1 MDTSTVLHVS
11 HSNFDWTT
19 VETPSLLRDRSTGVH
34 LSQTESDIVEEGR
47 LMDPLLLLIDDVG
60 PYGEAQRFESGQRR
74 NRIVI
79 GLFGLTV
86 LVLLH
91 QSPLSDG
98 LGSRVRMGS
107 GHNSPIHEFNTNLS
121 RHSVPI
127 ETTNETNI
135 PQVRRQSRALEFGN
149 PTSSS
154 IHCRITALNVMLSK
168 KETTMAGYFSR
179 EEFVCIPIRSDNGQE
194 SDDYLPIVGDL
205 ENHVTIPQLQ
215 QAKKG
220 ALLAV
225 IQKSERATGTLIL
238 ANDSRAFR
246 VLDDIPP
253 NWAQYQQ
260 RTVRASAQ
268 GKQTL
273 AIVRVSTKDSAPPMS
288 LEAIRL
294 HFAASRQSAAAQYKL
309 CSFSKFQLQFKTGHD
324 VLLPNSIQEFSS
336 GSQLLDAA
344 AATLS
349 RELNISSMT
358 DLADKVVFCLAPGT
372 KGWVATAG
380 VNFYRLVVNGDWY
393 VISCWFARCIS
404 RSLHLQQTARLG
416 ACLSR
421 LPCMSLGTQLD
432 SFTVELAPLY
442 TATNQATW
450 YAHRW

>member
-1 MDTSTVLHVS
+1 M
-11 HSNFDWTT
+11 
-19 VETPSLLRDRSTGVH
+19 E
-34 LSQTESDIVEEGR
+34 
-47 LMDPLLLLIDDVG
+47 PLLLLIDDVA
-60 PYGEAQRFESGQRR
+60 PYGEVQRFESGQRR

-98 LGSRVRMGS
+98 LRSRVRMGS
-107 GHNSPIHEFNTNLS
+107 EHSSPTLEFNTSLS
-121 RHSVPI
+121 RHSVAI
-127 ETTNETNI
+127 ETTNGASM
-135 PQVRRQSRALEFGN
+135 PQVQRQSRALEFGN
-149 PTSSS
+149 PTSTS

-194 SDDYLPIVGDL
+194 SDHYLPIVGDL

-220 ALLAV
+220 MLLAA
-225 IQKSERATGTLIL
+225 IQQSERATGTLIL
-238 ANDSRAFR
+238 PNDSRAFR

-253 NWAQYQQ
+253 NWTQYQQ

-273 AIVRVSTKDSAPPMS
+273 AIVRVSTRDSAPPMS

-309 CSFSKFQLQFKTGHD
+309 CSFSKFQLQFKSGHD
-324 VLLPNSIQEFSS
+324 VQLPNSIGEFSS

-349 RELNISSMT
+349 RELKISSMT

-380 VNFYRLVVNGDWY
+380 VNFFRLVVNGDWY
-393 VISCWFARCIS
+393 VISCWFGRFTS
-404 RSLHLQQTARLG
+404 RSLYLQETARLG

-432 SFTVELAPLY
+432 
-442 TATNQATW
+442 
-450 YAHRW
+450 